1 MPKPVRRVVFEP
13 AASRGLAAGI
23 NQMVNAIRP
32 TLGPHP
38 RHTALEKAM
47 RDRAPELLDDAGTI
61 ARRVIQ
67 LADRDADMG
76 AMLVRHM
83 VWRQRERI
91 GDGAATAAV
100 LLQSVY
106 NQGLTYLASGG
117 NAMQLRN
124 HLEAGIEIVLAELAA
139 MTREVESQA
148 QLTRLAQ
155 AVCYDPELAAALG
168 EIFHVIGDSG
178 GLEIRTGHG
187 REIRHEYVEGSYWE
201 GGVHSTEMLLDQVRF
216 RTDLENAAI
225 LATDY
230 DIEEPAELVPI
241 LDAAIG
247 AGIRSLLLIA
257 HALKPD
263 VLALLLAPAN
273 RRHILTL
280 AVQAP
285 PITAKGALE
294 DIAILTGG
302 RALRREAGESLR
314 RCGLADLG
322 RARRAWADKTYFS
335 FTGGGGDPRAVRQH
349 MAALRGAQGR
359 AKTLDERQ
367 ELQARMGKLFGGA
380 ATLYLGAATESELD
394 ARKELA
400 GRAAEALRGALR
412 DGMLPGGGA
421 ALLACRPALQRHL
434 EASQTGDE
442 RAAYRILL
450 RGLEEPARVIAINA
464 GGDPDAILARVRD
477 AGPACGFDA
486 ETGAVVEMARVG
498 ILDAAS
504 TVAAAVHAGI
514 STAAIALTTGVLVH
528 HKKLEQEFN
537 P

>member
-38 RHTALEKAM
+38 RRTALEKHA

-76 AMLVRHM
+76 AMLARHM
-83 VWRQRERI
+83 VWRQRERV

-100 LLQSVY
+100 LLQSIY

-117 NAMQLRN
+117 NAMQLRK
-124 HLEAGIEIVLAELAA
+124 HLEAGLGVILAELAT
-139 MTREVESQA
+139 MTTEVASQA

-155 AVCYDPELAAALG
+155 AACYDDELAAALG
-168 EIFHVIGDSG
+168 EIFHIIGDSG
-178 GLEIRTGHG
+178 GLEIRTGYG

-201 GGVHSTEMLLDQVRF
+201 GGVLSPQMLLDKVRF
-216 RTDLENAAI
+216 RTDLEDVAI

-230 DIEEPAELVPI
+230 DIEEPAELVPL
-241 LDAAIG
+241 LDAMIG
-247 AGIRSLLLIA
+247 AGMPALLLIA
-257 HALKPD
+257 HALKPA
-263 VLALLLAPAN
+263 VMALLLDPAN
-273 RRHILTL
+273 RRRILTV

-314 RCGLADLG
+314 HSGLADLG

-335 FTGGGGDPRAVRQH
+335 FTGGGGDPRAVRGH
-349 MAALRGAQGR
+349 MAALRAAQAR

-367 ELQARMGKLFGGA
+367 DFQARMGRIFGGA
-380 ATLYLGAATESELD
+380 ATLYLGGATESELE

-412 DGMLPGGGA
+412 DGALPGGGA
-421 ALLACRPALQRHL
+421 ALLACRPVLQRRL
-434 EASQTGDE
+434 DASRTGDE

-450 RGLEEPARVIAINA
+450 RGLEEPARVIAGNA
-464 GGDPDAILARVRD
+464 GADPDAMVARVHA
-477 AGPACGFDA
+477 AGPQFGFDA
-486 ETGAVVEMARVG
+486 EAGAVVEMAQAG
-498 ILDAAS
+498 ILDAANA
-504 TVAAAVHAGI
+504 VAAAVHAGVG
-514 STAAIALTTGVLVH
+514 TAAIALTTGVLIH
-528 HKKLEQEFN
+528 HKKLEQEFT